1 MNEEADMSTFADQIS
16 NQVAAGRETIEK
28 SLGDVRDF
36 DVRRVPPGAYV
47 AAGMVGLLAFG
58 VVGWMIYR
66 RSRRRTLVQRLQ
78 DALPDTVR
86 ELPTRV
92 RKSRSV

>member
-1 MNEEADMSTFADQIS
+1 MKQEADMSSLADQIS
-16 NQVAAGRETIEK
+16 NQVAAGQKTIEK
-28 SLGDVRDF
+28 SFGEVRDF

-47 AAGMVGLLAFG
+47 AAGMVGVLALG

-78 DALPDTVR
+78 EALPDTVR
-86 ELPTRV
+86 ELPDRV
-92 RKSRSV
+92 RKARSV

>member
-1 MNEEADMSTFADQIS
+1 MGTIADDIS
-16 NQVAAGRETIEK
+16 NQIAAGRQTIER
-28 SLGDVRDF
+28 SLGEVKDF
-36 DVRRVPPGAYV
+36 DVRRVPPGAFV
-47 AAGMVGLLAFG
+47 AAGVAGVLALG

-78 DALPDTVR
+78 DALPDKVR

-92 RKSRSV
+92 RKVRSGSD

>member
-1 MNEEADMSTFADQIS
+1 MNEEADMSSLADQIS

-28 SLGDVRDF
+28 SLDDVRDF

-47 AAGMVGLLAFG
+47 AAGMVGLLALG

-78 DALPDTVR
+78 EALPDTVR

-92 RKSRSV
+92 KKARSL